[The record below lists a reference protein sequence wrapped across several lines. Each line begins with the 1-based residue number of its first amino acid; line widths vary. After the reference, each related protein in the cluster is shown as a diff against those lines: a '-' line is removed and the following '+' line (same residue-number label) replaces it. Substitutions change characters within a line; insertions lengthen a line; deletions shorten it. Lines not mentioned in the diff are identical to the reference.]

1 MVEVRRVQVRNL
13 VTKSGLGSGLA
24 INPYVGCPHKCVYC
38 YAACINYSGTERGE
52 EWGTFLD
59 IKVPT
64 EQINLAKIF
73 RKGIF
78 FSSMTDAYNPYEEKA
93 GATRRILQTLIPAE
107 PRIAILT
114 KSKLVTRDIDVFK
127 QFKKIIVEFSFSSLD
142 DKFRRRAEPYA
153 SSPQDKIEAMRELKA
168 AGIATGAFVAP
179 IFPEISDPLAI
190 VGAVA
195 PYAKRVLFDSLN
207 LRPQNREKV
216 LALVSGLRP
225 DLKPLYEDIYYRKN
239 RLYWIN
245 LRKEIKSFCGE
256 RGIKHTVFF

>member
-24 INPYVGCPHKCVYC
+24 INPYVGCPHKCIYC
-38 YAACINYSGTERGE
+38 YAACINYSGVWRDE

-59 IKVPT
+59 VKVPS

-78 FSSMTDAYNPYEEKA
+78 FSSMTDAYNPYEERA

-107 PRIAILT
+107 PRVSILT
-114 KSKLVTRDIDVFK
+114 KSKLVTRDIDLFK
-127 QFKKIIVEFSFSSLD
+127 QFKKIVIDFSFSSLD
-142 DKFRRRAEPYA
+142 DDFRRRAEPYA
-153 SSPQDKIEAMRELKA
+153 SSPLDKIAAMRELKA
-168 AGIATGAFVAP
+168 AGIAVGAFVAP

-190 VGAVA
+190 AAAVA
-195 PYAKRVLFDSLN
+195 PYAKRVLFDSLH

-216 LALVSGLRP
+216 LSFVTKLRP
-225 DLKPLYEDIYYRKN
+225 DLKTLYEDIYYRKN

-245 LRKEIKSFCGE
+245 LRKEIKNFCGE
-256 RGIKHTVFF
+256 RGIRHTVFF